1 MLILVVRQL
10 SEKQPMKQQKSPVSQ
25 LPKRTEPSIQ
35 SNADI
40 RSRQPRNK
48 RYFIPVAGQTGL
60 RLKVETSGT
69 KVFITHAKGPTGNNR
84 SVTIGKFLEYDW
96 AAAKKQH
103 SINLQAITQGRE
115 LKLEA
120 QRSAQAHQ
128 RLSTLQTSF
137 VQLCEL
143 NLPPPK
149 TT

>member
-1 MLILVVRQL
+1 
-10 SEKQPMKQQKSPVSQ
+10 MKQQQSPVSQ
-25 LPKRTEPSIQ
+25 LPKRTEPAIQ

-84 SVTIGKFLEYDW
+84 SITIGKFPEYDL

-103 SINLQAITQGRE
+103 AINFQAITQGRD
-115 LKLEA
+115 
-120 QRSAQAHQ
+120 
-128 RLSTLQTSF
+128 
-137 VQLCEL
+137 
-143 NLPPPK
+143 
-149 TT
+149 